1 MKTKSEID
9 AQKAEQ
15 FINGGELPSVNETV
29 VKTTKTSR
37 LKDPNTMVYQV
48 FLPRELQTKIKKAAI
63 LNDMTIN
70 DFYLDAVQEKLNK
83 LGPFELFELERKN

>member
-15 FINGGELPSVNETV
+15 FINGGELPSVTEIVT
-29 VKTTKTSR
+29 KTTKTSR

-48 FLPRELQTKIKKAAI
+48 FLPREMQKQIKKAAMFQ
-63 LNDMTIN
+63 DMTIN
-70 DFYLDAVQEKLNK
+70 DFYLAALQEKLKKFN
-83 LGPFELFELERKN
+83 FDFSEQ

>member
-15 FINGGELPSVNETV
+15 FINGGELSSVTETV
-29 VKTTKTSR
+29 AKTTKTSR

-48 FLPRELQTKIKKAAI
+48 FLPRDMQKQIKKAAM
-63 LNDMTIN
+63 LQDMSIN
-70 DFYLDAVQEKLNK
+70 DFYLAVLQDKLREINLGLNK
-83 LGPFELFELERKN
+83 